1 MNKKNSGNSQS
12 YDIITKINYD
22 NKLLSKTKDI
32 ANAFNKFYAQVVT
45 NSNTKHSDMYKASSL
60 LRNIKLDNIVQ
71 METIPVSEVE
81 VKTIIM
87 SLK

>member
-1 MNKKNSGNSQS
+1 
-12 YDIITKINYD
+12 
-22 NKLLSKTKDI
+22 
-32 ANAFNKFYAQVVT
+32 
-45 NSNTKHSDMYKASSL
+45 MYKASSL

-87 SLK
+87 SLKAKYPTEYHGIPNKNPKILFTLYK